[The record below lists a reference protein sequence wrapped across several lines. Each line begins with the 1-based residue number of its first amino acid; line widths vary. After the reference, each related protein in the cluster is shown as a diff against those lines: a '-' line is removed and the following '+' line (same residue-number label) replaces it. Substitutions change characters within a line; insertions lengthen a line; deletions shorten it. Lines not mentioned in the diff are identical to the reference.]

1 MNGPVFVAAV
11 IEREGWQSNIS
22 FVGHQNTIQVAAFNP
37 RLFFQKG
44 ETPSRVNASCML
56 ALGADDY
63 NISIWRNTMHK
74 PLVVI
79 RDVFM
84 RQLLDLDWANDGLT
98 LYGCSA
104 DGTICTIKF
113 EEGEFPELA
122 EADMTSKILD
132 EYGYKSTRKRIAPS
146 KPLSVSSSF
155 TAPPPGATEHVNVII
170 PRKSNKPKGRRIN
183 LSGTMTGGASSSNG
197 PPRPS
202 MGGRAP
208 LARPAASPPRS
219 GAQDAF
225 SRAAEEPLSFGSGS
239 AATASMFAGM
249 DDSRVGDKRKFGFED
264 DNRAAKGR
272 TMGASRPMA
281 RIEEIRAPRVVL
293 GGQASGSGGHVL
305 PIPSVQSALRVQQ
318 TDGHGILTAENASD
332 DSGSNTVSLSI
343 NNQDVWTDF
352 IPSPALAVVS
362 TASFSA
368 VASED
373 GSVRVYSAAGRQ

>member
-44 ETPSRVNASCML
+44 EKPSRVNASCML

-104 DGTICTIKF
+104 DGTICTVKF
-113 EEGEFPELA
+113 QEGEFPELA

-183 LSGTMTGGASSSNG
+183 LSGTMSGAPASSDG

-225 SRAAEEPLSFGSGS
+225 SRAVEEPLSFGGRS
-239 AATASMFAGM
+239 AAIASMFAGI
-249 DDSRVGDKRKFGFED
+249 DDPRVGDKRKFGFED
-264 DNRAAKGR
+264 DARSGKGR
-272 TMGASRPMA
+272 TMGASRTIA

-293 GGQASGSGGHVL
+293 GGQVAGSGHVL

-318 TDGHGILTAENASD
+318 TDGAGVLTAENSPD
-332 DSGSNTVSLSI
+332 DGGSNSVSLSI
-343 NNQDVWTDF
+343 NKQDVWTDF

-362 TASFSA
+362 TSSFSA

-373 GSVRVYSAAGRQ
+373 GSVRIYSASGRQ